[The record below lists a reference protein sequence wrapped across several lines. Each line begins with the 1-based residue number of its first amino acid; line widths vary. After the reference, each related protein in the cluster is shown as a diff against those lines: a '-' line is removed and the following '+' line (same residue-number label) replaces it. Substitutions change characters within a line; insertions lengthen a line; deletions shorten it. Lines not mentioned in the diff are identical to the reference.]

1 VTINIVIGSYLEP
14 EHVKK
19 IESFGDDVRVH
30 YRPDLLPPPR
40 YACDH
45 SAPPRDL
52 TPQQLEE
59 WRATVAVADV
69 FFDFDWN
76 EPASMPERAPNLQWV
91 QATSAGI
98 GSFMQRTKLDES
110 ALTVTTAGGIHAAPL
125 AEFALLGALY
135 FVKGVP
141 HLMER
146 KREHHWQR
154 YTTRQL
160 KGLRALV
167 VGLGGVGREVV
178 RDFHAL
184 GVQVTGLG
192 RSGQTYEIDG
202 LTRVIDRSQLDGVL
216 PEVDVLVLCSAL
228 TKETEGIIGARQIDL
243 MHAESVV
250 VNISRGQLIDQ
261 DAFYSAL
268 LNRRIGGACLD
279 VFEEE
284 PLPADN
290 PMWDLDNVIISPHS
304 ASTVQTENGS
314 LVELFHENFEHWRA
328 GQPLR
333 NLYNPVA
340 GY

>member
-1 VTINIVIGSYLEP
+1 MTVNIVIGSYLEP
-14 EHVKK
+14 ELVKR
-19 IESFGDDVRVH
+19 IELFSDEIRVH
-30 YRPDLLPPPR
+30 YRPDLLPVPR
-40 YACDH
+40 YVCDH
-45 SAPPRDL
+45 SAPAREL
-52 TPQQLEE
+52 SPQQMNE
-59 WRATVAVADV
+59 WKETVALADV

-76 EPASMPERAPNLQWV
+76 EPASMPERSPNLEWI

-98 GSFMQRTKLDES
+98 GAFMQRTKLDQS
-110 ALTVTTAGGIHAAPL
+110 SLSVTTAGGIHAAPL

-160 KGLRALV
+160 KGTRALV

-178 RDFHAL
+178 RQFTAL
-184 GVQVTGLG
+184 GVQVIGLG

-202 LTRVIDRSQLDGVL
+202 LTRIIDRSQLDSVL
-216 PEVDVLVLCSAL
+216 PDVDVLVLCSAL
-228 TKETEGIIGARQIDL
+228 TKETEGIIGARQLEL
-243 MHAESVV
+243 MHSDSIV

-261 DAFYSAL
+261 DAFYDAL
-268 LNRRIGGACLD
+268 SNRTIGGACLD
-279 VFEEE
+279 VFEQE

-304 ASTVQTENGS
+304 ASTVQTENAS
-314 LVELFHENFEHWRA
+314 LVELFLENFVNWRE
-328 GQPLR
+328 GLPFR
-333 NLYNPVA
+333 NLYNSVS